1 MKFASIYIVGY
12 VIFLIGVVAALWKTG
27 MLEQIGAGW
36 TAIGLVIA
44 IGIGIMLSI
53 GSGKWIEIDRE

>member
-1 MKFASIYIVGY
+1 VGY

-27 MLEQIGAGW
+27 TLQQIGAGW

-44 IGIGIMLSI
+44 VGIGIMLSI
-53 GSGKWIEIDRE
+53 GSGKSIEIDRE